1 MPARSPSARRYAE
14 AIFSL
19 AREQETLVQWTSDLS
34 TIAAFVSEPDVAR
47 VLGST
52 RVPAA
57 EKLRL
62 LSAALEGEVS
72 PLAWNLVRLLHH
84 RGKITLAPEIRDA
97 FQELVD
103 ASRGVAHAVV
113 TTAVPLTDEER
124 RAVEAK
130 LSSITG
136 KQVDVTPVVD
146 ESIIAGI
153 VARIGDQLIDGST
166 RSRLQ
171 ALKRRL
177 EAGAVRGG
185 R

>member
-19 AREQETLVQWTSDLS
+19 ASEQGSLGQWTSDLGA
-34 TIAAFVSEPDVAR
+34 IAGFVSEADVSR
-47 VLGST
+47 VLNSS
-52 RVPAA
+52 RVPAG

-62 LSAALEGEVS
+62 LTAGLEREVG

-84 RGKITLAPEIRDA
+84 RGKIAIAPEIRDA
-97 FQELVD
+97 FQEMVD
-103 ASRGVAHAVV
+103 ESRGVAHAVV
-113 TTAVPLTDEER
+113 TTAVPLSDDER

-130 LSSITG
+130 LSSMTG

-146 ESIIAGI
+146 ESIIGGVI
-153 VARIGDQLIDGST
+153 ARIGDQLIDGST
-166 RSRLQ
+166 RSRLV

-177 EAGAVRGG
+177 EGAAR
-185 R
+185 